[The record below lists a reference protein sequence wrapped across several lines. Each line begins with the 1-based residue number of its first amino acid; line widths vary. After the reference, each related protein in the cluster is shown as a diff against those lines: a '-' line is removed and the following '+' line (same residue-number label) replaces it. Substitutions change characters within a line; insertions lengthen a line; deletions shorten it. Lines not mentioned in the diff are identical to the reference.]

1 MGLLPLPYDTGHLS
15 LPLEPGDNV
24 QVLTPPSSN
33 FRPPDTPEETVRR
46 ALESP
51 LASPPLPELVRGKN
65 KIVIITSD
73 HTRPVP
79 SRITLPILLAEI
91 KKANP
96 QAQITLLVA
105 TGMHRPSTPE
115 ELAHKFG
122 RPVLDRVTVV
132 NHRAEADGEM
142 TFLGTLP
149 SGGELWINR
158 LAVEADLLIG
168 EGFIEPHFFAG
179 FSGGRKSVLPGI
191 ASRKTVLFNHN
202 AQFIAS
208 PYARTGVLGNNP
220 IHKDMVRSAQQA
232 KLAFILNVVINAGK
246 EIIHCVAGHPLEA
259 HHAGCEF
266 VRKITAVKA
275 QPADIVISTNGGYP
289 LDQNVYQSVKGMTA
303 AEATAKPDAVI
314 IMVARCRDGLGGDY
328 FFHQLADQPSPQ
340 GTMDKIMATPREETV
355 LDQWESQILAR
366 ILIKH
371 KVIMVTDPFLAGYI
385 RQMHMDWAPTL
396 EEALSKAR
404 AVKGADASIT
414 VIPDGVGIIVEQS

>member
-1 MGLLPLPYDTGHLS
+1 MLQIPYDTGHLV
-15 LPLEPGDNV
+15 LPLEAGENV
-24 QVLTPPSSN
+24 QVLVPPTAGYH
-33 FRPPDTPEETVRR
+33 PDGTPEEIVRR
-46 ALESP
+46 GLNSP
-51 LASPPLPELVRGKN
+51 VASPPLPELVRGKN
-65 KIVIITSD
+65 NIVIITSD

-79 SRITLPILLAEI
+79 SRITLPILLAGI

-122 RPVLDRVTVV
+122 RVVLDQVTVI
-132 NHRAEADGEM
+132 NHRAEANEEM
-142 TFLGTLP
+142 SFLGTLP
-149 SGGELWINR
+149 SGGELWINK

-202 AQFIAS
+202 SRFIDS
-208 PYARTGVLGNNP
+208 LYARTGIMENNP
-220 IHKDMVRSAQQA
+220 IQKDMVWAAQQA
-232 KLAFILNVVINAGK
+232 KLAFILNVVINAQK
-246 EIIHCVAGHPLEA
+246 EIIHCVAGNPLEA
-259 HHAGCEF
+259 HYAGCEF
-266 VRKITAVKA
+266 VRKLTAVKA

-303 AEATAKPDAVI
+303 AEATAKPGAAI
-314 IMVARCRDGLGGDY
+314 IMAARCRDGLGGDY

-340 GTMDKIMATPREETV
+340 DTMDKIMATPAEETV

-371 KVIMVTDPFLAGYI
+371 KVIMVTDPSLAGYI

-404 AVKGADASIT
+404 AAKGTNASIT
-414 VIPDGVGIIVEQS
+414 VIPDGVGIIVEQA